1 MKRYIAN
8 DSNLFEHKFY
18 SSRAELSY
26 QEYFMS
32 CVVEFILDK
41 DLLYNTDLE
50 AYTEINKILN
60 KQLII
65 KKLELEQNSINLE
78 VGLK

>member
-1 MKRYIAN
+1 
-8 DSNLFEHKFY
+8 
-18 SSRAELSY
+18 
-26 QEYFMS
+26 MS

-60 KQLII
+60 KVFVEDQDGD
-65 KKLELEQNSINLE
+65 
-78 VGLK
+78 V